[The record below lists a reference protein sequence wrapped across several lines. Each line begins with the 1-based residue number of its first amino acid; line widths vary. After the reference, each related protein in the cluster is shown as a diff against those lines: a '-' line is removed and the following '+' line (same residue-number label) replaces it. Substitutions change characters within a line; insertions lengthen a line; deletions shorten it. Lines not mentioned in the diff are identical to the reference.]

1 MIIFFANTKQFYLS
15 QWAMILSLDPKYA
28 NLCAQ
33 IYMSI
38 KILFI
43 NENTADTCFLVEE

>member
-1 MIIFFANTKQFYLS
+1 MIIFFANTKPFYLS
-15 QWAMILSLDPKYA
+15 QWAMIHSLDSKYA